1 MEYVPSSR
9 VEATAPTQ
17 TPIIEVTARQLE
29 KQIGELQE
37 IAAALESRLTPVLRE
52 PEPSQIRPDNPGI
65 ASAQSAFAVMLRQR
79 VQEAE
84 SIAYRLSSIMRRLEI

>member
-17 TPIIEVTARQLE
+17 TPVIEVTARQLE

>member
-1 MEYVPSSR
+1 MEYVNSSR
-9 VEATAPTQ
+9 AEVSAPTQ
-17 TPIIEVTARQLE
+17 TPVIEVTARQLE

-52 PEPSQIRPDNPGI
+52 PEPSQIRPDNPGV

>member
-1 MEYVPSSR
+1 MAIV
-9 VEATAPTQ
+9 
-17 TPIIEVTARQLE
+17 
-29 KQIGELQE
+29 
-37 IAAALESRLTPVLRE
+37 TPVLRE

-84 SIAYRLSSIMRRLEI
+84 SIAYRLSSIMRRLET

>member
-1 MEYVPSSR
+1 MENYLQGSTAVTPS
-9 VEATAPTQ
+9 Q
-17 TPIIEVTARQLE
+17 TPVIEVTARQLE
-29 KQIGELQE
+29 KQIAELQE

-65 ASAQSAFAVMLRQR
+65 ASAQSAFGAMLRQR

>member
-1 MEYVPSSR
+1 MENYLQGSTAVTPS
-9 VEATAPTQ
+9 Q
-17 TPIIEVTARQLE
+17 TPVIEVTARQLE
-29 KQIGELQE
+29 KQIAELQE

-65 ASAQSAFAVMLRQR
+65 ASAQSAFSAMLRQR